1 MRVNHPVTNQE
12 KRFPAK
18 MTLSSVTDMNGV
30 IQYVNKE
37 FIHIS
42 GYSEDELLGE
52 NHNLI
57 RHPDMPPAAFEHM
70 WQTIKADK
78 PWRGMVKNRCKNGDH
93 YWVDAYVTPVFK
105 GKTKTGYQ
113 SVRSCPSRQQV
124 EQAEALYEKMRGN
137 SDMPLP
143 EKWRL
148 KDQSLKMKTSLLLGV
163 LFFCSLASVFLGSSH
178 LGEVNDA
185 LQSYVAGA
193 NSGNSSDSA
202 PLDNLYALS
211 ESNAT
216 FKFLTWLL
224 SALAIASTAALWFIF
239 NQGVTGNLR
248 RLVRHMREMAS
259 GSFATNIDI
268 DQKDEIGEGF
278 MTLKLLQ
285 ARLKTV
291 LGQFSESTEHL
302 LDTAKVVADAGNTT
316 LHSMEKQNQET
327 EQVATAMNEMSAT
340 VQEVASNTVGAS
352 EASAQVSADAES
364 GAQNVHSTRTSI
376 ESLSKE
382 VEKSAGVINKLAE
395 DSDKI
400 TTITNTI
407 SSIAEQTNLLALNAA
422 IEAARAGEQGRGFA
436 VVADEVRSLASR
448 TQEATNEIR
457 EMIDNLQKGIG
468 SSVAMM
474 QSSMARATNAV
485 ESVYTTEQSFSSI
498 TSGVNHI
505 NDMSLQIATAAE
517 QQSAVA
523 EEMNRNIQ
531 TISEQA
537 EKTSEEAQHTKAS
550 SDTVTSVAENLKGQ
564 LSHFDLGERIGR

>member
-12 KRFPAK
+12 NRFPEK
-18 MTLSSVTDMNGV
+18 MTLSSVTDINGV

-42 GYSEDELLGE
+42 GYSQDELLGE

-105 GKTKTGYQ
+105 GKSKTGYQ

-124 EQAEALYEKMRGN
+124 EQAELLYEKMRHN
-137 SDMPLP
+137 PDMPLP

-148 KDQSLKMKTSLLLGV
+148 KDQSLKMKTSLLLGI
-163 LFFCSLASVFLGSSH
+163 LLFCSLASIFLASIH
-178 LGEVNDA
+178 VGEVNDA
-185 LQSYVAGA
+185 LQSYLAEA
-193 NSGNSSDSA
+193 DSGHSNHSA
-202 PLDNLYALS
+202 RLDNLHTLS

-224 SALAIASTAALWFIF
+224 SALAVASTGALWFIF
-239 NQGVTGNLR
+239 NQGVTRNLR
-248 RLVRHMREMAS
+248 RLVRHTREMAS
-259 GSFATNIDI
+259 GSFAANIDI
-268 DQKDEIGEGF
+268 DQKNEIGEGF
-278 MTLKLLQ
+278 MALKLLQ

-327 EQVATAMNEMSAT
+327 EQVATAMNQMSAT

-382 VEKSAGVINKLAE
+382 VEKSAGVINELAE

-448 TQEATNEIR
+448 TQQATNEIR

-468 SSVAMM
+468 SSVAIM

-505 NDMSLQIATAAE
+505 NDMSLQIAAAAE

-550 SDTVTSVAENLKGQ
+550 SDMLTSVAQNLKGQ
-564 LSHFDLGERIGR
+564 LNHFDLGDRIGR